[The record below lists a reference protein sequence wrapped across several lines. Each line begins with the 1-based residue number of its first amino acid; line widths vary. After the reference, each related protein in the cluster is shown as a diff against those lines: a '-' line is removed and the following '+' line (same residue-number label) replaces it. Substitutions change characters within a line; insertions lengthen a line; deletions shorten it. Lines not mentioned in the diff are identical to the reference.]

1 MQIDLPK
8 VAKKQGKPPTRL
20 PPIGATKAS
29 QISLTVVASRGIR
42 MVETTLRQNRAIFP
56 GIKRNLAVDAS
67 TLCLQARKVPKRR
80 AIHKTR
86 PTLSIRGAQGES
98 WWHLAGSA
106 QATQAVPA
114 GGVPTARRLVK
125 DDLDEFALLM
135 AQLRSELGH
144 QEQQLT
150 PLVSRIYVEEER
162 RNRTRLGKTVQSR
175 FGVPLEDLMSSND
188 VAAQIQAATQQ
199 SVALIKGLN
208 AEVLKKVE
216 YAVLDAAQQEQS
228 VTTLS
233 ERLRETMGISRSRA
247 RLIAKDQTSKFNST
261 LNKVRQDQ
269 LGIDR
274 YVWSTQLDERVRPL
288 HENREGKV
296 FSWND
301 PPSDGH
307 PGFPPGCRCV
317 AAPFV
322 G

>member
-29 QISLTVVASRGIR
+29 EISLKLIANRGIR
-42 MVETTLRQNRAIFP
+42 TVETTLRQNRTIYP
-56 GIKRNLAVDAS
+56 GIKQELATDAS
-67 TLCLQARKVPKRR
+67 TLCRQARKVPKRR
-80 AIHKTR
+80 AIPKTR
-86 PTLSIRGAQGES
+86 PTLLTRGAQGES
-98 WWHLAGSA
+98 WWHLAASVS
-106 QATQAVPA
+106 ATQAAPEK
-114 GGVPTARRLVK
+114 RRV
-125 DDLDEFALLM
+125 
-135 AQLRSELGH
+135 
-144 QEQQLT
+144 
-150 PLVSRIYVEEER
+150 VEEER
-162 RNRTRLGKTVQSR
+162 RHRTRLGKTVQSR

-288 HENREGKV
+288 HENREGQV
-296 FSWND
+296 FSWDD

-317 AAPFV
+317 AAPYV
-322 G
+322 A

>member
-42 MVETTLRQNRAIFP
+42 TVETTLRQNRAIFP

-80 AIHKTR
+80 ATHKTR

-288 HENREGKV
+288 HENREGQV
-296 FSWND
+296 FSWDD

-317 AAPFV
+317 AAPYV
-322 G
+322 A

>member
-29 QISLTVVASRGIR
+29 EISLKLIANRGIR
-42 MVETTLRQNRAIFP
+42 TVETTLRQNRTIYP
-56 GIKRNLAVDAS
+56 GIKQELATDAS

-80 AIHKTR
+80 AIPKTR
-86 PTLSIRGAQGES
+86 PTLLTRGAQGES
-98 WWHLAGSA
+98 WWHLAASVS
-106 QATQAVPA
+106 ATQAAPEK
-114 GGVPTARRLVK
+114 RRVVK

-162 RNRTRLGKTVQSR
+162 RHRTRLGKTVQSR

-233 ERLRETMGISRSRA
+233 ERLRETMGVSRSRA

-288 HENREGKV
+288 HENREGQV
-296 FSWND
+296 FSWDD

-317 AAPFV
+317 AAPYV
-322 G
+322 A

>member
-1 MQIDLPK
+1 
-8 VAKKQGKPPTRL
+8 
-20 PPIGATKAS
+20 
-29 QISLTVVASRGIR
+29 
-42 MVETTLRQNRAIFP
+42 
-56 GIKRNLAVDAS
+56 
-67 TLCLQARKVPKRR
+67 
-80 AIHKTR
+80 
-86 PTLSIRGAQGES
+86 
-98 WWHLAGSA
+98 
-106 QATQAVPA
+106 
-114 GGVPTARRLVK
+114 
-125 DDLDEFALLM
+125 LLM

-162 RNRTRLGKTVQSR
+162 RHRTRLGKTVQSR

-233 ERLRETMGISRSRA
+233 ERLRETMGVSRSRA

-288 HENREGKV
+288 HENREGQV
-296 FSWND
+296 FSWDD

-317 AAPFV
+317 AAPYV
-322 G
+322 A